1 MQVFKLCMKVY
12 KKSLPVMMIYF
23 VVFIALTAVMSSVQG
38 DRPDQGFE
46 QSKAE
51 VAFFSEE
58 DTPLV
63 TGLKAEIG
71 KVSNFVNVKNDE
83 SSIQDALYFRRVNY
97 IIRIP
102 AGFSDSV
109 ITGKP
114 MTLEVTSLPQST
126 SSVYVDLR
134 VNHYLNTVRLLVAGG
149 GEKVGSGLETG
160 GGNLSQEAIIAA
172 TAKALDRETTVSQLK
187 GEKTKTKSQSM
198 GFSFNYL
205 AYTMMFVLIMGM
217 SLVMLILKKTDIKRR
232 NAVSPLTSGNINR
245 QLLAANLLFAFISWM
260 ILVAVSLIFNFK
272 EIGGPQT
279 WYFILNSFIFTLGTA
294 SISFLIGSLVKSQ
307 EAISAAAN
315 VFTLGSSFLGGVF
328 VPQFL
333 MGDSVLRFSSF
344 LPVYWYVKA
353 NNRITE
359 LGDFGFEQTREIFEY
374 MGIEV
379 GFAVAFLVLALVI
392 GKRKQMALEEQ

>member
-1 MQVFKLCMKVY
+1 MQVFKLCLKVY

-23 VVFIALTAVMSSVQG
+23 AVFIALTAVMTLVGG
-38 DRPDQGFE
+38 DGPDQGFE

-51 VAFFSEE
+51 VAFFTDE

-63 TGLKAEIG
+63 KGLKAEIG
-71 KVSNFVNVKNDE
+71 KVSNFVAVENND
-83 SSIQDALYFRRVNY
+83 SSLQDALYFRRVNY

-109 ITGKP
+109 IAGKP
-114 MTLEVTSLPQST
+114 MALEVTSLPQST

-134 VNHYLNTVRLLVAGG
+134 VNHYLNTVRLLA
-149 GEKVGSGLETG
+149 TG
-160 GGNLSQEAIIAA
+160 GGLTGGSGSETGEGFQTQETLIAA
-172 TAKALDRETTVSQLK
+172 VTEALDRETTVDQLK
-187 GEKTKTKSQSM
+187 GENSKPKSNAM
-198 GFSFNYL
+198 RFSFNYL

-245 QLLAANLLFAFISWM
+245 QLIAANLLFAMISWI
-260 ILVAVSLIFNFK
+260 ILVGVSLIFNLN
-272 EIGGPQT
+272 EIAGIQT
-279 WYFILNSFIFTLGTA
+279 WYFILNSLIFTLGTA
-294 SISFLIGSLVKSQ
+294 SVSFLIGSLVKTQ
-307 EAISAAAN
+307 QAISAAAN
-315 VFTLGSSFLGGVF
+315 IFTLGSSFLGGVF

-333 MGDSVLRFSSF
+333 IADTVLRFSSF

-353 NNRITE
+353 NDRIAE
-359 LGDFGFEQTREIFEY
+359 ISDFGIEQTREIFQY

-379 GFAVAFLVLALVI
+379 GFAMAFLVLALVI